1 MDPRLNQAGGLR
13 PVDKAVAA
21 WNGVAAA
28 AWLVAAMRAAAAP
41 AGAATAAAAAPGAT
55 APAAA
60 AAAPPAA
67 AAIAWATLH
76 AAAAILLPLA
86 LRRCGAPGR
95 APLGWLRD
103 TYPWLAWALAWRELG
118 ALHAATAAA
127 THDAVIAR
135 LDQALFGGPWHR
147 SWALAAPQRWLREA
161 AHLAYLSYFALIL
174 VMPLRALARRRGGEF
189 REATTGLVA
198 TYLGCFAVSLA
209 LPVYGPRLAEGAGA
223 GPGLF
228 AGVAAALRA
237 AGDSPG
243 TAFPSSHCAA
253 SVASACLAW
262 RAGARRLAAWL
273 AAWAAAVVL
282 STIYTGNHYALDALA
297 GSAWAL
303 LLNAALGA
311 RRAPRRARSQA
322 PGRRPAAVPGG
333 ERTWPS
339 RS

>member
-1 MDPRLNQAGGLR
+1 MGSRLIRPGGLQ

-28 AWLVAAMRAAAAP
+28 AWLVAALRGP
-41 AGAATAAAAAPGAT
+41 AL

-60 AAAPPAA
+60 AAPTGAA
-67 AAIAWATLH
+67 AASSTTAAAAWATLH

-86 LRRCGAPGR
+86 WRRLGAPAR
-95 APLGWLRD
+95 RPLGWLRD
-103 TYPWLAWALAWRELG
+103 AYPWLVWALAWRELG
-118 ALHAATAAA
+118 ALHAATAAVA
-127 THDAVIAR
+127 HDAAIVR
-135 LDQALFGGPWHR
+135 LDQALFGEPWHR
-147 SWALAAPQRWLREA
+147 NWALAAPQRWLQET
-161 AHLAYLSYFALIL
+161 AHFVYLSYFALIL
-174 VMPLRALARRRGGEF
+174 VTPLRALARRRGGEF

-198 TYLGCFAVSLA
+198 TYLGCFAVALA
-209 LPVYGPRLAEGAGA
+209 LPVYGPRLAEGAGT
-223 GPGLF
+223 GHGIF

-253 SVASACLAW
+253 SVMSACLAW

-297 GSAWAL
+297 GTAWAL
-303 LLNAALGA
+303 LLNAALSA
-311 RRAPRRARSQA
+311 RRAPRWARPLA

>member
-28 AWLVAAMRAAAAP
+28 AWLAAALRGAAAVPAVAAAHGAAAP
-41 AGAATAAAAAPGAT
+41 T
-55 APAAA
+55 
-60 AAAPPAA
+60 A
-67 AAIAWATLH
+67 AAIAWAALH
-76 AAAAILLPLA
+76 AAAAILLPLV
-86 LRRCGAPGR
+86 LRRSGAAGSGR
-95 APLGWLRD
+95 LAWLREA
-103 TYPWLAWALAWRELG
+103 YPWLVWALAWRELG

-127 THDAVIAR
+127 AHDAAIAR

-147 SWALAAPQRWLREA
+147 SWAVAAPQRWLQEA
-161 AHLAYLSYFALIL
+161 AHFVYLSYFALIL
-174 VMPLRALARRRGGEF
+174 VTPLRALARRRVDEL
-189 REATTGLVA
+189 RAATLGLVA

-209 LPVYGPRLAEGAGA
+209 LPVYGPRLAEGAGT
-223 GPGLF
+223 GHGLF
-228 AGVAAALRA
+228 AGAAVALRA

-253 SVASACLAW
+253 SVMSACLAY

-273 AAWAAAVVL
+273 AVWAAAVVL

-303 LLNAALGA
+303 LLNAALSAQREPRSA
-311 RRAPRRARSQA
+311 RRRAS
-322 PGRRPAAVPGG
+322 GRRPAAVPGG